1 MTFDQKEPGY
11 RGTMTHNGVTIAE
24 ALKENGYQ
32 TAWVGKWHVAETPLR
47 PDQRKWLAHQV
58 QHEEFAPKNNYPINR
73 GFQDCYGTIYGVVDY
88 FDPFSLISGDKPV
101 HTVPKDY
108 YSTIAL
114 ADTAVAYIN
123 KYAQSDSPFFMYLAF
138 HSPHWPLHALPE
150 DIEKYKDTYTEGPWF
165 YKRNGK
171 YYLLYAAGGVPEHIA
186 YSMGD
191 SPEGPWKYMG
201 EIMPLQDTGS
211 FTNHCGV
218 ADYKGNSYFFY
229 HTGKLPGGGGF
240 GRSVAIEEFKYNP
253 DGTFPIINATKEGVK
268 PVSTFNPYRRVEAET
283 IAYSEGVKSEPNAKT
298 GLYISEIHNGDYI
311 KVREVDFGKK
321 GPKSFR
327 ITAASALR
335 GGTIEVRTDSIA
347 GNKIAEVNIPTTG
360 GWEEWKTFNSEV
372 KTAVTGVH
380 DVYFVFRG
388 RKGCKL
394 FNLDWWEFSK

>member
-1 MTFDQKEPGY
+1 M
-11 RGTMTHNGVTIAE
+11 
-24 ALKENGYQ
+24 
-32 TAWVGKWHVAETPLR
+32 
-47 PDQRKWLAHQV
+47 
-58 QHEEFAPKNNYPINR
+58 
-73 GFQDCYGTIYGVVDY
+73 
-88 FDPFSLISGDKPV
+88 
-101 HTVPKDY
+101 
-108 YSTIAL
+108 
-114 ADTAVAYIN
+114 
-123 KYAQSDSPFFMYLAF
+123 
-138 HSPHWPLHALPE
+138 
-150 DIEKYKDTYTEGPWF
+150 
-165 YKRNGK
+165 
-171 YYLLYAAGGVPEHIA
+171 
-186 YSMGD
+186 
-191 SPEGPWKYMG
+191 
-201 EIMPLQDTGS
+201 
-211 FTNHCGV
+211 
-218 ADYKGNSYFFY
+218 
-229 HTGKLPGGGGF
+229 
-240 GRSVAIEEFKYNP
+240 AIEEFKYNP

-268 PVSTFNPYRRVEAET
+268 PVSTFNPYRRIEAET

-394 FNLDWWEFSK
+394 FNLDWWEFSNSNNITTNKFNHKK